1 MNFTIRG
8 ISTIT
13 AIAVAGPLMAAGPM
27 VSPLELNEMLA
38 EGDVILLDVR
48 GPASEGSAEVYAE
61 AHIPGAI
68 YVPMTGGAPWRKE
81 VNGVPFMLPS
91 ADEIQAFARE
101 MGIDNDTPVVIYGTG
116 TPKKVADLSSATRA
130 YWTLKVMGHDEV
142 SILNGGIE
150 SWKAAGLPTAMSATE
165 PKGGGN
171 FTAEF
176 QPEIHVDLATFAAAV
191 ENGGVNLVDSR
202 PHAQYTGESKSGIVN
217 GFGTVPGAV
226 NAYAAMLMDG
236 GELMGAEAI
245 RVKMASIGVEP
256 NEPAYTFCNGGFYCS
271 AMWFAM
277 KEVAGFSN
285 VKVYDGSM
293 SEYTQDGTRELVP
306 GADMVL
312 SSAN

>member
-1 MNFTIRG
+1 MKFTIPAIG
-8 ISTIT
+8 TFA
-13 AIAVAGPLMAAGPM
+13 AIAVAGPLLAAGPM
-27 VSPLELNEMLA
+27 VTPLELNEMLA
-38 EGDVILLDVR
+38 EGDVVLLDVR
-48 GPASEGSAEVYAE
+48 GPASGGSAEVYAE

-68 YVPMTGGAPWRKE
+68 YVPMTGGAPWRRE
-81 VNGVPFMLPS
+81 VNGVPFMLPE
-91 ADEIQAFARE
+91 ADAIQAFARE
-101 MGIDNDTPVVIYGTG
+101 MGIDNDTPVVVYHTG
-116 TPKKVADLSSATRA
+116 EAKKVADISSATRA

-150 SWKAAGLPTAMSATE
+150 AWKAAGLPTAMSATLPAGE
-165 PKGGGN
+165 GN

-176 QPEIHVDLATFAAAV
+176 QPAYHVDLATFAAAV

-217 GFGTVPGAV
+217 AFGTVPGAI

-236 GELMGAEAI
+236 GELMDAETI
-245 RVKMASIGVEP
+245 RVKMASIGVDP
-256 NEPAYTFCNGGFYCS
+256 SEPAYTFCNGGFYCS

-277 KEVAGFSN
+277 SQVAGFDD

-293 SEYTQDGTRELVP
+293 SEYTHDGTRELVP

-312 SSAN
+312 SAN